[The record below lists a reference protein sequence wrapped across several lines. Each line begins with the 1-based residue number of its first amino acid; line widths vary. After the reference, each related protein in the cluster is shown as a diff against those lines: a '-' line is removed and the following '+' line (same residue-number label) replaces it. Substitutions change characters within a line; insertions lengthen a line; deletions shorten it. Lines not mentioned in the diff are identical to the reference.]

1 MSRRDYLRRPG
12 WRAGWAF
19 AVAGLL
25 LLSPRGGALGAEE
38 SAPEPKAEAPSPRA
52 AARPHRDRATA
63 PREPA
68 RAWWQQDERRAPSA
82 RGPKVSPDAR
92 RGHRRPMAYRR
103 GAWMG
108 PGFGPGRGIG
118 RGCPRAYGPGP
129 WMGRERGPAFG
140 PGMARGRGMA
150 YGPGPWM
157 GRGRGPAFATP
168 WKRGGRDMT
177 RESTPE
183 GPRRELGKTRPGTK
197 SGRGP
202 AAGPRAMRG
211 RDGADGPARRAR
223 PERPRSADASEP
235 PQA

>member
-92 RGHRRPMAYRR
+92 RGPGR
-103 GAWMG
+103 G